1 MSEEMTKCE
10 GEGGHMEEE
19 PQNPPPETRRTRSGR
34 QVRTPASLLASEA
47 PTKTVT
53 RRTRKS
59 VIQELPAEEQK
70 STEVAEQIPESVSEE
85 KPCVSADAEPRTTSE
100 AADPQVEAAAVTHRD
115 DVNGD
120 SSAPLSV
127 PVAAE
132 TAPTS
137 AESIP
142 NKKARLGSNGKQSPV
157 IPLGKPK
164 SGRVW
169 KDRNKQR

>member
-1 MSEEMTKCE
+1 
-10 GEGGHMEEE
+10 MEEDL
-19 PQNPPPETRRTRSGR
+19 QNPPFETRTTRSGR
-34 QVRTPASLLASEA
+34 KVRTPAALLASEA
-47 PTKTVT
+47 PTRTVT

-70 STEVAEQIPESVSEE
+70 STEVAEQRPESVSEE
-85 KPCVSADAEPRTTSE
+85 KLCVSAEAEPCTASE
-100 AADPQVEAAAVTHRD
+100 PSEHSEAAAVTHRD

-120 SSAPLSV
+120 SSIHSSV
-127 PVAAE
+127 PATAE

-137 AESIP
+137 ADSIP
-142 NKKARLGSNGKQSPV
+142 PKKPRLGSSGKQNPV